1 MSINT
6 PAMMI
11 LFLQLCKKF
20 EGHLMTIVL
29 KLSDRF
35 PSVVTKDFPK
45 SIIPTYT
52 KVFNFVAR
60 QIQ

>member
-1 MSINT
+1 
-6 PAMMI
+6 MI